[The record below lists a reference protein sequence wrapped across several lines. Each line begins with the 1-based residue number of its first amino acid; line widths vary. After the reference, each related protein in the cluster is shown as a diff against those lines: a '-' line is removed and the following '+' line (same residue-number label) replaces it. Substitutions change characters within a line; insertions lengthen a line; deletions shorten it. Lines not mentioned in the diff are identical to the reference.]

1 MTHCHLPEGHTHR
14 DCLFL
19 LRNSE
24 GMVPLPNTIEEAT
37 ETLPSYFETGILNGH
52 SLLMLEQIIT
62 QVLTILE
69 IWQWIRVDRL
79 YKIPQQLI

>member
-79 YKIPQQLI
+79 YKMPQQLI

>member
-1 MTHCHLPEGHTHR
+1 MAHCHLPEGHTQG

-62 QVLTILE
+62 QVLTIRCTLME
-69 IWQWIRVDRL
+69 IWQWICVDGL
-79 YKIPQQLI
+79 NKIC